1 MRSEEMISSER
12 YCSSCGAAN
21 PPEATLCFAC
31 GLSLKITAPLSLET
45 TSSNTQYLL
54 QQRYRILAQV
64 GKGGF
69 SAVYKA
75 VDTRFDY
82 HPVAIKAITLSGL
95 KPQEVIEATE
105 AFNREMMVLSGL
117 KHPNL
122 PRIYNHFW
130 DTECW
135 YLAMDFI
142 EGSTLE
148 KHLEKMLEARLPV
161 GEALEIG
168 LMLCSV
174 LEYLH
179 NRQPAI
185 IFRDLKPANVML
197 RPDGR
202 IALIDFGIARHFKP
216 GQARDTMPFGS
227 PGYAAPEQY
236 GKAQTTPRTDIYG
249 LGVMLHQLLTGDDP
263 SQSPF
268 RFAPLQL
275 QDQPALAGL
284 EPLIMQMVEM
294 DAAKRPESVVAVKQ
308 ELQRIA
314 HAWSMQYMYGLQ
326 AYGVQGAQAGYRPSS
341 TRPLSWQT
349 IVPPAAGITQGTG
362 APVAARGGQMI
373 ILQQPGSRMGT
384 GWSSASSASSAS
396 SSSARARG
404 GGGAGARYWAMGA
417 PQKRRNAMAIA
428 SLVFGIISI
437 LTPFASCPLS
447 ITMASHFGSAGFRL
461 FYILPAVILI
471 TPPVLAV
478 VFGHIGKRRA
488 NTVPGMGTSDGFAIA
503 GLTLGYIFGSIYLL
517 AICTI
522 LTLFV
527 R

>member
-1 MRSEEMISSER
+1 MNSSER
-12 YCSSCGAAN
+12 YCSICGAAT

-75 VDTRFDY
+75 VDTRFDD

-122 PRIYNHFW
+122 PRIYNHFS
-130 DTECW
+130 DIESW
-135 YLAMDFI
+135 YLVMDFI
-142 EGSTLE
+142 EGTTLE
-148 KHLEKMLEARLPV
+148 RHLERMRDGCLPI
-161 GEALEIG
+161 GEVMEIG
-168 LMLCSV
+168 LLLCSV

-179 NRQPAI
+179 TRQPPV
-185 IFRDLKPANVML
+185 IFRDLKPTNVML
-197 RPDGR
+197 TTSGR

-216 GQARDTMPFGS
+216 GQAKDTMPFGS

-236 GKAQTTPRTDIYG
+236 GKAQTTTRTDIYG

-268 RFAPLQL
+268 RFAQL
-275 QDQPALAGL
+275 HLLDQPVLAEL
-284 EPLIMQMVEM
+284 ETLIMQMVEM
-294 DAAKRPESVVAVKQ
+294 DATKRPESIVVVKQ

-314 HAWSMQYMYGLQ
+314 SAWSRQHVYGLQ
-326 AYGVQGAQAGYRPSS
+326 ARGGYQPPAARPV
-341 TRPLSWQT
+341 SWQT
-349 IVPPAAGITQGTG
+349 IVPPVGGTAQGMGTG
-362 APVAARGGQMI
+362 PGASQLVGGGRTGQMI
-373 ILQQPGSRMGT
+373 VLQQQPRGT
-384 GWSSASSASSAS
+384 GGSYGS
-396 SSSARARG
+396 SSPTGPMYWARG
-404 GGGAGARYWAMGA
+404 V
-417 PQKRRNAMAIA
+417 PQKRRNKMAIA
-428 SLVFGIISI
+428 SFVFGIISI
-437 LTPFASCPLS
+437 FIPLASCTLS
-447 ITMASHFGSAGFRL
+447 AAMTYAGPVNSHL
-461 FYILPAVILI
+461 IPILPAVILLM
-471 TPPVLAV
+471 PPLLAV

-488 NTVPGMGTSDGFAIA
+488 NTIPGMWTSDDIASA
-503 GLTLGYIFGSIYLL
+503 GLILGYLFCSIYL
-517 AICTI
+517 AVICWFFA
-522 LTLFV
+522 FV
-527 R
+527 

>member
-1 MRSEEMISSER
+1 MISSER

-21 PPEATLCFAC
+21 AQDAESCFAC
-31 GLSLKITAPLSLET
+31 GLSLKITLPLPLPLEPI
-45 TSSNTQYLL
+45 SSNSQYLL
-54 QQRYRILAQV
+54 QERYRILAQV

-75 VDTRFDY
+75 VDTLFNE

-122 PRIYNHFW
+122 PRIYNHFS

-142 EGSTLE
+142 EGTTLE
-148 KHLEKMLEARLPV
+148 KHLEKMLEERLPV
-161 GEALEIG
+161 GEVLEIG

-185 IFRDLKPANVML
+185 VFRDLKPANVML
-197 RPDGR
+197 RLDGR

-268 RFAPLQL
+268 RFVPLQL

-294 DAAKRPESVVAVKQ
+294 DAAKRPESIVAVKQ
-308 ELQRIA
+308 ELQRIS
-314 HAWSMQYMYGLQ
+314 HGWSMQYIYGLQ
-326 AYGVQGAQAGYRPSS
+326 AYGVQGAQAGYRPAA

-349 IVPPAAGITQGTG
+349 IVPPAAGIAQGTG

-373 ILQQPGSRMGT
+373 ILQQPGT
-384 GWSSASSASSAS
+384 GGSISSSAS

-428 SLVFGIISI
+428 SLVFGLISI

-447 ITMASHFGSAGFRL
+447 ITMASHFGSEGSRL

-471 TPPVLAV
+471 TPPLLAV

-488 NTVPGMGTSDGFAIA
+488 STVPGMGTSDGFAIA

-517 AICTI
+517 AICSI
-522 LTLFV
+522 LTFFV